1 MGKLIWCCALAVAA
15 GIPADAGSGIV
26 YTCDS
31 TVNAKAPQACGV
43 LNTTIAAL
51 YSEAFTNAN
60 ASVYVELGNTT
71 LAHSNSWYNLFTY
84 SDLRTRLMASSAGS
98 NDAAAIAG
106 SVPATSPFGNS
117 MIQVPTALQRA
128 LGLSSPTTG
137 VTPNGGSCNQLG
149 SPGCYDGV
157 IVVSSVQ
164 PLYFRIGPIAGN
176 QYDFY
181 TLVEHE
187 TDEILGSSSCAFG
200 CGGYFDAA
208 DLFRYHSNGTR
219 SSLQGTNAP
228 CSSPNAT
235 NACFSLD
242 GVHMLQQ
249 YNNIENGLDA
259 GDWLTNCQAQ
269 MVQDADSC
277 AGTTGVDIDI
287 DAEILVLD
295 VVGYT
300 LQPLPVPSGPFHC
313 TNTTPPAIASV
324 TSASAYGG
332 YPYFA
337 GGTWMEIK
345 GTNLAD
351 PSDPRLSAAVNPGQ
365 WTATDFNGA
374 NAPTVLDGVRVSID
388 GKPAYVWYLSPGQ
401 LNVQAPADSVTGA
414 VAITVTNCLAQSP
427 AYPLPRQAAAPGLL
441 APPNYQANGT
451 PYMVATFA
459 SDGAYVLNTSTGAA
473 FGLNSRP
480 AKPGD
485 LIVAYGVGF
494 GDVTPAILPGVIVGQ
509 SNTLTDPVAFSFGT
523 TAASSSYSGLAAN
536 FVGLYEFYITV
547 PPNLA
552 NGDYPINVTQNGAAL
567 PQKMYLTV
575 HN

>member
-1 MGKLIWCCALAVAA
+1 
-15 GIPADAGSGIV
+15 
-26 YTCDS
+26 
-31 TVNAKAPQACGV
+31 
-43 LNTTIAAL
+43 
-51 YSEAFTNAN
+51 
-60 ASVYVELGNTT
+60 
-71 LAHSNSWYNLFTY
+71 
-84 SDLRTRLMASSAGS
+84 
-98 NDAAAIAG
+98 
-106 SVPATSPFGNS
+106 
-117 MIQVPTALQRA
+117 
-128 LGLSSPTTG
+128 
-137 VTPNGGSCNQLG
+137 
-149 SPGCYDGV
+149 
-157 IVVSSVQ
+157 
-164 PLYFRIGPIAGN
+164 
-176 QYDFY
+176 
-181 TLVEHE
+181 
-187 TDEILGSSSCAFG
+187 
-200 CGGYFDAA
+200 
-208 DLFRYHSNGTR
+208 
-219 SSLQGTNAP
+219 
-228 CSSPNAT
+228 
-235 NACFSLD
+235 
-242 GVHMLQQ
+242 
-249 YNNIENGLDA
+249 
-259 GDWLTNCQAQ
+259 
-269 MVQDADSC
+269 
-277 AGTTGVDIDI
+277 
-287 DAEILVLD
+287 
-295 VVGYT
+295 
-300 LQPLPVPSGPFHC
+300 
-313 TNTTPPAIASV
+313 
-324 TSASAYGG
+324 
-332 YPYFA
+332 
-337 GGTWMEIK
+337 MEIK

-427 AYPLPRQAAAPGLL
+427 AFPLPRQAAAPGLL

-509 SNTLTDPVAFSFGT
+509 SNTLADPVAFSFGT